1 MLKGKKLLKFPQKSH
16 HSFPNGLGSLVAG
29 FDAHG
34 DGGEDENG
42 VVYKELESGEELE
55 TFQPFGL
62 GSHGDVDDHQNE
74 GTSYVKSDAGF
85 SEIRAPP
92 IHKVDV
98 EAIDADDK
106 RSDLDYEL
114 SQKEINLEKLQ
125 RIASSGIP
133 DGGGLRATIWKL
145 LLGYLPPSRDMWEK
159 ELRENRLKYARL
171 KEEFLV
177 SPSEF
182 SRRKDEAAEGIDQQ
196 ANAHAAEPL
205 ERQEISNEDHPL
217 SLGKASVWH
226 KYFEFAEI
234 SEQIDRDLERTHPT
248 IKFFS
253 GDSAI
258 SRKSK
263 ESMKNILLLFAKLNP
278 EIRYVQGMNEV
289 LAPLYYVLSTDHEEK
304 NSANVEADSFSC
316 FVRLISDSVDH
327 FCEQMDNS
335 SVGIRSTLLR
345 LSELLK
351 ASDEE
356 LWRHLELT
364 NKVNPQFYAFRWITL
379 LLTQEFNFRTILR
392 IWDSLLSNPHGI
404 QDMLLRVCCAMLLC
418 VKTRLLSGDFVDN
431 LKLLQHYPEINID
444 CILQVAQDITPD
456 TSSFHV
462 SL

>member
-16 HSFPNGLGSLVAG
+16 HSSPNGLGSLVAG

-55 TFQPFGL
+55 TFEPFGL

-92 IHKVDV
+92 KHKVDV

-114 SQKEINLEKLQ
+114 SQKEINLDKLQ

-177 SPSEF
+177 SPLHCRQSEF

-263 ESMKNILLLFAKLNP
+263 
-278 EIRYVQGMNEV
+278 
-289 LAPLYYVLSTDHEEK
+289 
-304 NSANVEADSFSC
+304 ANVEADSFSC

-418 VKTRLLSGDFVDN
+418 VKTRLLRGDFVDN

-456 TSSFHV
+456 TSSFHA

>member
-1 MLKGKKLLKFPQKSH
+1 MLKGKKLLKLPQKSH
-16 HSFPNGLGSLVAG
+16 HSSPNRLGSLVVG
-29 FDAHG
+29 FDVHG
-34 DGGEDENG
+34 AGGEDENG

-62 GSHGDVDDHQNE
+62 GSHGGVDDHQSE
-74 GTSYVKSDAGF
+74 GKSYEKSDAGF

-92 IHKVDV
+92 KHKVDV
-98 EAIDADDK
+98 EAIEADDK

-114 SQKEINLEKLQ
+114 SRKEINLEKLQ

-133 DGGGLRATIWKL
+133 DGGGMRATIWKL
-145 LLGYLPPSRDMWEK
+145 LLGYLPPSQDIWEK
-159 ELRENRLKYARL
+159 ELKESRMKYARL
-171 KEEFLV
+171 KEEFLL
-177 SPSEF
+177 SPTEF

-196 ANAHAAEPL
+196 ANGHAAEPL

-234 SEQIDRDLERTHPT
+234 SEQIDRDLERTHPN

-258 SRKSK
+258 SRKNK
-263 ESMKNILLLFAKLNP
+263 
-278 EIRYVQGMNEV
+278 
-289 LAPLYYVLSTDHEEK
+289 
-304 NSANVEADSFSC
+304 ANAEADSFSC
-316 FVRLISDSVDH
+316 FVRLMSDSVDH
-327 FCEQMDNS
+327 FCELLDNS

-364 NKVNPQFYAFRWITL
+364 NKVDHTATYSGVQFSNRFKNLGFPLKQSSWCSGHAFT
-379 LLTQEFNFRTILR
+379 
-392 IWDSLLSNPHGI
+392 G
-404 QDMLLRVCCAMLLC
+404 LLC
-418 VKTRLLSGDFVDN
+418 NATVCENQIAER
-431 LKLLQHYPEINID
+431 
-444 CILQVAQDITPD
+444 
-456 TSSFHV
+456 
-462 SL
+462 

>member
-114 SQKEINLEKLQ
+114 
-125 RIASSGIP
+125 
-133 DGGGLRATIWKL
+133 

-177 SPSEF
+177 SPLHCRQSEF